1 MVSVLVCKVFAQDT
15 VLKLSADRD
24 DGTFTYYVTYDDP
37 RSPYDHKYFYKH
49 FRNPTQTRLELG
61 WHACSK
67 TAEERDDRET
77 WLFVNEIEPYVNYH

>member
-1 MVSVLVCKVFAQDT
+1 MFSR
-15 VLKLSADRD
+15 LKRD

-67 TAEERDDRET
+67 TAEERDARET
-77 WLFVNEIEPYVNYH
+77 WLFVNEIEPYIKLS